1 MKKLLMIIGIAILLT
16 SCGTLQFGD
25 YHRYQQVHGKTSM
38 CDAYR

>member
-1 MKKLLMIIGIAILLT
+1 MKKLLIIIGVTMLLT

-25 YHRYQQVHGKTSM
+25 YHRYQQVHGRTSM